1 MEIEFSKNGKGKVL
15 IGIGCK
21 KAEDGSYQK
30 ILNIDDVSMNDC
42 EIGEQLHRS
51 QAGETLLN
59 LVFYKDESI
68 DVLIR
73 KLQAL
78 KNLDAEKT
86 IITQREICDDP
97 DCMCRLPLGC

>member
-1 MEIEFSKNGKGKVL
+1 MEIEFSKDGKGKVL

-30 ILNIDDVSMNDC
+30 ILNIDDISMNDC
-42 EIGEQLHRS
+42 EIGDQLSRS

>member
-1 MEIEFSKNGKGKVL
+1 MEIEFSKDGKGKVL

-30 ILNIDDVSMNDC
+30 ILNIDDISMNDC
-42 EIGEQLHRS
+42 EIGEQLSRS

-73 KLQAL
+73 KLQDL
-78 KNLDAEKT
+78 KNLNAEKT